1 MIINFGKLVR
11 LFVYTESGIK
21 LGRVYDF
28 ELDVE
33 SHNVARYLVKP
44 GFFSTKNFL
53 IQASQIKEITNDR
66 MVVYDSA
73 VKSGLS
79 PIMGEAVSE

>member
-1 MIINFGKLVR
+1 MAR
-11 LFVYTESGIK
+11 LWVYTESGTK

-33 SHNVARYLVKP
+33 SHGIARYLVRP
-44 GFFSTKNFL
+44 NFLSAKNFL
-53 IQASQIKEITNDR
+53 IQVAQVKEITSER

-73 VKSGLS
+73 VKASLS
-79 PIMGEAVSE
+79 PIIGEAVSE

>member
-1 MIINFGKLVR
+1 MIINFRRMAR
-11 LFVYTESGIK
+11 LWVYTESGTK

-33 SHNVARYLVKP
+33 SHGIARYLVRP
-44 GFFSTKNFL
+44 NFLSAKNFL
-53 IQASQIKEITNDR
+53 IQVAQVKEITSER

-73 VKSGLS
+73 VKASLS
-79 PIMGEAVSE
+79 PIIGEAVSE